1 MDMSHWTTVDIPSQK
16 DKVAIVTGANSGIGF
31 QTSLELARAGAKVVL
46 ACRNKKKGVDAVDRI
61 IAAVPNAQTKLLIV
75 DLSDLASFPK
85 FVADF
90 SKDFA
95 SLDLLVNNAA
105 IMALPERTLSAQGF
119 EAQFGTN
126 HLGHFALT
134 DHLMKFLLAATAP
147 RVVTV
152 SSNAHKNGRIDFEN
166 LQLETG
172 YTGWRA
178 YNQSKVANLL
188 FAFELQRK
196 VKAAGSNL
204 LSVASHPGVSHT
216 NIIQNGPNSG
226 KADLKSRIIEILG
239 PLFMQSDAQG
249 ALPILYAATV
259 KDIPPASYYGPDG
272 PFEIRGYP
280 KQVHPTSLALDTKV
294 AAELW
299 TRSEALTGARYE
311 ALASQSATRS

>member
-1 MDMSHWTTVDIPSQK
+1 MSHWTTVDIPSQK
-16 DKVAIVTGANSGIGF
+16 DKVAVVTGANSGIGF

-46 ACRNKKKGVDAVDRI
+46 ACRNKKKGVDAIDRI
-61 IAAVPNAQTKLLIV
+61 IAALPTAQLKLLIL

-90 SKDFA
+90 SKEFKT
-95 SLDLLVNNAA
+95 LDLLVNNAA

-134 DHLMKFLLAATAP
+134 DQLMPFLLAAPAP

-196 VKAAGSNL
+196 AKAAGLNL
-204 LSVASHPGVSHT
+204 LSVAAHPGISHT

-226 KADLKSRIIEILG
+226 KADLKSRLIEVLG

-249 ALPILYAATV
+249 ALPILYASTV
-259 KDIPPASYYGPDG
+259 KDVPPATYYGPDG

-280 KQVHPTSLALDTKV
+280 KQVQPTSLASDPKV

-299 TRSEALTGARYE
+299 KRSEALTGSRYE
-311 ALASQSATRS
+311 ALASKSTVRS